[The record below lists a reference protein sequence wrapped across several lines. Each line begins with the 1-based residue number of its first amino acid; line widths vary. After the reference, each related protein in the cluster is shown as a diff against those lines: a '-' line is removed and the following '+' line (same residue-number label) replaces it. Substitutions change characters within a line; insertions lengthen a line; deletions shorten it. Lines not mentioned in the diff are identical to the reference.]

1 MLTAEIIAIGS
12 ELLSPSKTD
21 TNSLWLTERLNE
33 LGIQVCLK
41 SVVGDDPPRLEET
54 LRDAIS
60 RSDIVITTGGL
71 GPTED
76 DVTRESVARSIGAEL
91 VHREDI
97 EEGIRQRFK
106 SFGREMPAVNRRQ
119 AYIVDGSEVLPNSN
133 GTAPGIFIKKGEVS
147 IVVLPGPPRELKPM
161 FTDHVIPR
169 INGGAGR
176 IVFRKRVLKVTGL
189 GESAIDEAVAPIYK
203 SFDDVTTGILFNRAD
218 VEIHLTSKGADQASA
233 DARNEELASLISEKL
248 GTAVYSTAGEEM
260 EKVIG
265 DMLTE
270 RGQTLAVAESCTGG
284 LIGERITDVA
294 GSSLYFLEGAVVY
307 SNEAKIRTLAIDG
320 ALIEKFGAV
329 SAEVAE
335 AMAEGMRGKSGA
347 TYALSVTGV
356 AGPGG
361 GTEEKPVG
369 TVFIAVA
376 DANGIKSSKLTLP
389 GDRYLIRWR
398 SSQAALDLL
407 RRRMLD

>member
-1 MLTAEIIAIGS
+1 
-12 ELLSPSKTD
+12 
-21 TNSLWLTERLNE
+21 
-33 LGIQVCLK
+33 
-41 SVVGDDPPRLEET
+41 
-54 LRDAIS
+54 
-60 RSDIVITTGGL
+60 
-71 GPTED
+71 
-76 DVTRESVARSIGAEL
+76 
-91 VHREDI
+91 
-97 EEGIRQRFK
+97 
-106 SFGREMPAVNRRQ
+106 
-119 AYIVDGSEVLPNSN
+119 
-133 GTAPGIFIKKGEVS
+133 
-147 IVVLPGPPRELKPM
+147 
-161 FTDHVIPR
+161 
-169 INGGAGR
+169 
-176 IVFRKRVLKVTGL
+176 
-189 GESAIDEAVAPIYK
+189 
-203 SFDDVTTGILFNRAD
+203 
-218 VEIHLTSKGADQASA
+218 
-233 DARNEELASLISEKL
+233 
-248 GTAVYSTAGEEM
+248 M

-265 DMLTE
+265 DMLTK

-307 SNEAKIRTLAIDG
+307 SNEAKIRTLAVDG

-361 GTEEKPVG
+361 GTDEKPVG

-376 DANGIKSSKLTLP
+376 DANGVKSSKLTLP